1 MHIVTREQRLV
12 ARAYWLVTHRWM
24 AIIALGLTTWLTGN
38 ITDIELSQIPLYLMC
53 LALIVE
59 NLFALWLLEFITHRK
74 KGKLYESIRWV
85 IHFQITLDLILLTG
99 ILHFTGGIANPFFFI
114 YIFHMVIASIL
125 LLRIEAFLHT
135 TFALLLFGTLVFLE
149 YKSIIPYYCLC
160 SDEITNYELYK
171 DPYFIIK
178 TYGVFAFSSYILL
191 YLATSIGHRL
201 RNQEDRLTEAI
212 KQLKKN
218 DEIKNQ
224 YVMRITHDIKSH
236 LAAIQTSLS
245 VLTNNVFG
253 ELKVKQQEFLN
264 RAYNRTIELTK
275 FSKKLLHLT
284 RLRLGD
290 EMDKQILSLGDMIV
304 EAINNQ
310 YELAE
315 EKGLT
320 FELRLDESVDKYY
333 GNKVSF
339 ESIFDNLISNAIKY
353 SEESGVISVVSKDKL
368 RRIQIEITD
377 QGIGIPANEKED
389 VFKEFFRASNVKNTG
404 IKGSGVGLSLV
415 KESVESHNGRIFIQ
429 SQLGNGTKF
438 IIELPKS

>member
-1 MHIVTREQRLV
+1 
-12 ARAYWLVTHRWM
+12 
-24 AIIALGLTTWLTGN
+24 
-38 ITDIELSQIPLYLMC
+38 
-53 LALIVE
+53 
-59 NLFALWLLEFITHRK
+59 
-74 KGKLYESIRWV
+74 
-85 IHFQITLDLILLTG
+85 
-99 ILHFTGGIANPFFFI
+99 
-114 YIFHMVIASIL
+114 
-125 LLRIEAFLHT
+125 
-135 TFALLLFGTLVFLE
+135 
-149 YKSIIPYYCLC
+149 
-160 SDEITNYELYK
+160 
-171 DPYFIIK
+171 
-178 TYGVFAFSSYILL
+178 L